1 MKNLF
6 FAGCIVLLALS
17 SCRKDE
23 IDQQIDQIAQI
34 YIDSAGI
41 DMLNSKLT
49 NSYTSIQMNDVYGL
63 TDNAPVSFNI
73 KMDQDS
79 LYYIEY
85 VSGAKRK
92 EQDSSNLNAKIY
104 QSKIALNLRRP
115 TGTTTSVMT
124 HDTLV
129 INYQFSPV
137 IFKIQKVWYNNNLVF
152 NKIDGQPNIIKITK

>member
-1 MKNLF
+1 
-6 FAGCIVLLALS
+6 
-17 SCRKDE
+17 
-23 IDQQIDQIAQI
+23 
-34 YIDSAGI
+34 
-41 DMLNSKLT
+41 
-49 NSYTSIQMNDVYGL
+49 VYGL